1 MWEVNLCLFHHPL
14 RHCAFWPV
22 FVVMG
27 YDGNAIQCF
36 LILIG
41 SRRVRGN
48 AGRGRSQFH
57 NGKEGTRPR
66 QMCRQVVWSGTT
78 RPDLFSSGLPTL
90 FVSHTSPL
98 LSFHLLLP
106 LFYLMSFHLSQWKKT
121 TKKKT
126 HFHVHLMSPGQKR
139 KMIQTMEVSTYQLF
153 VAISSRLPQSALG
166 PGIKCKTETPH

>member
-98 LSFHLLLP
+98 LSFRLLLP

-121 TKKKT
+121 TKKKNT
-126 HFHVHLMSPGQKR
+126 FSRPPYESWPKEKDDPDNGSEHIPAVRSD
-139 KMIQTMEVSTYQLF
+139 QLTLTS
-153 VAISSRLPQSALG
+153 VCAWTRD
-166 PGIKCKTETPH
+166 